1 MQITPHN
8 ILFLQVS
15 SVKEFFL
22 NTAISH
28 GMKLLQIVSFFENN
42 SGSTDL
48 KTDYQKEMQ

>member
-15 SVKEFFL
+15 SVKKLFL

-28 GMKLLQIVSFFENN
+28 GMKLLQIVSLFENS
-42 SGSTDL
+42 SGSIDP
-48 KTDYQKEMQ
+48 KPDYQKEMQ